1 LQARVNRVSVGDDS
15 VACVAAGRAAQRRGK
30 MLVLDGDEQRPRG
43 LGLGLGRGE
52 ARRRRRGHDDDRDV
66 TNGTRP
72 AWTDSCATDELLKT
86 ISNERARYDAGIPAT
101 TAATTATMMMTTTMM
116 KLSRAPV
123 TASACVAWR
132 TVTPSNDR
140 PIVVHNILSFICH
153 TPAVT
158 IFLRLRRAFYEPPRR
173 YVLDL
178 SVSLCVRV
186 CVRTYGRAMTG
197 LQSTSSFIY
206 FSFSVL
212 HRPMCGLVV

>member
-1 LQARVNRVSVGDDS
+1 MNRVSVGDDS

-43 LGLGLGRGE
+43 LGE
-52 ARRRRRGHDDDRDV
+52 ARRRRPGHDDDRDV

-101 TAATTATMMMTTTMM
+101 TAATTATMMMTTMMM
-116 KLSRAPV
+116 KLSRARV

-153 TPAVT
+153 TSDNILTP
-158 IFLRLRRAFYEPPRR
+158 PPRI
-173 YVLDL
+173 L
-178 SVSLCVRV
+178 
-186 CVRTYGRAMTG
+186 
-197 LQSTSSFIY
+197 
-206 FSFSVL
+206 
-212 HRPMCGLVV
+212 